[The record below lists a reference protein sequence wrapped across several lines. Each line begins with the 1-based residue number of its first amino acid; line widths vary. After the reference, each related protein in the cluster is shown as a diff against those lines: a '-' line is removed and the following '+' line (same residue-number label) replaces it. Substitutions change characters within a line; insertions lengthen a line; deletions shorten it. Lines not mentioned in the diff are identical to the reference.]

1 MEKCCLLVSANSSYE
16 RSAEDLKVLTGIA
29 VSSSSQQRL
38 VHRQTFEAP
47 EASAVVEE
55 MSVDGGKVRLRT
67 PQGEPCEW
75 RDYKGVKLH
84 QQAVGA
90 YYREN
95 DALCEWVN
103 QQPLSQPLVCLGDG
117 HDGIWNIY
125 REIATPEGR
134 REILDW
140 YHLVENLG
148 KVGGSQRRLDKVEAL
163 LWKGDVEGAIAKFNN
178 WQHERVTRF
187 INYLNHH
194 RHRIINYDYWQS
206 EGISIGSGAIESAV
220 KQIGLRIKITGAQ
233 WKEENVPQV
242 LKHRCAYL
250 NGDFSS

>member
-1 MEKCCLLVSANSSYE
+1 MSANSSYE

-29 VSSSSQQRL
+29 VSSSSQHRL

-55 MSVDGGKVRLRT
+55 MSIDGGKVRLRT
-67 PQGEPCEW
+67 PLGEACEW

-95 DALCEWVN
+95 EALCEWVN
-103 QQPLSQPLVCLGDG
+103 QQSLSQPLVCLGDG

-125 REIATPEGR
+125 REIATPVGR

-148 KVGGSQRRLDKVEAL
+148 KVGGSQRHLNQVEAL
-163 LWKGDVEGAIAKFNN
+163 LWKGDVDGAIAKFKP
-178 WQHERVTRF
+178 WKHERATRF

-194 RHRIINYDYWQS
+194 RSRIINYDYWQS

-220 KQIGLRIKITGAQ
+220 KQIGWRIKITGAQ

-250 NGDFSS
+250 NGVFSS